1 VGIPNRVGAAPDGT
15 VDACRAARRAREP
28 PERCPRRAAPVRRL
42 GERAVPELHERLVDE
57 VPAAAVLVCGL
68 ESWIDAGFAAARA
81 RTTLTEPASLQ
92 PVARFD
98 ADELVDHQA
107 RRPTMH
113 LADGMNTRLTWPAIE
128 LSVGEDRHGT
138 RFLYLGGSEPDHR
151 WKRFSR
157 EVAELA
163 RDAGVELVTALG
175 AYPAPVPHTRPV
187 KVVSTAT
194 TRELADR
201 VGYMPGE
208 LDVPAGINAAIER
221 ACADA
226 GIPAVGLWAQV
237 PHYVANFPYPASA
250 LALLEALERLTGL
263 SVDRSS
269 LESAAADART
279 RLDELVAA
287 NPEHTHMVRQLET
300 VYDDQSSTLTIPSG
314 DELAAE
320 LERFLR
326 NQVGYSIPPG

>member
-1 VGIPNRVGAAPDGT
+1 MA
-15 VDACRAARRAREP
+15 
-28 PERCPRRAAPVRRL
+28 
-42 GERAVPELHERLVDE
+42 ELYELLSDE
-57 VPAAAVLVCGL
+57 VPRAPVLLCGL

-81 RTTLTEPASLQ
+81 RTTLLEGTLLQ

-113 LADGMNTRLTWPAIE
+113 LADGVNTKITWPSIE
-128 LSVGEDRHGT
+128 LSLGT
-138 RFLYLGGSEPDHR
+138 IGDGKNFLYLAGAEPDHR
-151 WKRFSR
+151 WRRFSR
-157 EVAELA
+157 EVLELA
-163 RDAGVELVTALG
+163 GRAGVELVTALG
-175 AYPAPVPHTRPV
+175 AYPAPVPHTRAV

-194 TRELADR
+194 NRDLADR

-221 ACADA
+221 ASADA

-250 LALLEALERLTGL
+250 LALLEALERLTGVA
-263 SVDRSS
+263 VDTGG
-269 LESAAADART
+269 LATAAADARA

-287 NPEHTHMVRQLET
+287 NPEHTQMVRQLET
-300 VYDDQSSTLTIPSG
+300 VYDDQSANLTIPSG

-320 LERFLR
+320 VERFLR
-326 NQVGYSIPPG
+326 NQEG

>member
-1 VGIPNRVGAAPDGT
+1 
-15 VDACRAARRAREP
+15 
-28 PERCPRRAAPVRRL
+28 
-42 GERAVPELHERLVDE
+42 
-57 VPAAAVLVCGL
+57 
-68 ESWIDAGFAAARA
+68 
-81 RTTLTEPASLQ
+81 
-92 PVARFD
+92 
-98 ADELVDHQA
+98 
-107 RRPTMH
+107 
-113 LADGMNTRLTWPAIE
+113 
-128 LSVGEDRHGT
+128 
-138 RFLYLGGSEPDHR
+138 
-151 WKRFSR
+151 
-157 EVAELA
+157 
-163 RDAGVELVTALG
+163 
-175 AYPAPVPHTRPV
+175 V

-326 NQVGYSIPPG
+326 NQEG

>member
-1 VGIPNRVGAAPDGT
+1 MA
-15 VDACRAARRAREP
+15 
-28 PERCPRRAAPVRRL
+28 
-42 GERAVPELHERLVDE
+42 ELHELLVAE
-57 VPAAAVLVCGL
+57 VPSATVLVCGL

-81 RTTLTEPASLQ
+81 RSTLTEAAALE

-98 ADELVDHQA
+98 ADALVDHQA

-113 LADGMNTRLTWPAIE
+113 LADGVNTRLTWPVIE
-128 LSVGEDRHGT
+128 LSAGTDRQGT
-138 RFLYLGGSEPDHR
+138 RFLFLSGAEPDHR
-151 WKRFSR
+151 WQRFSG
-157 EVAELA
+157 EVVDLV
-163 RDAGVELVTALG
+163 RHAGVELVTALG

-226 GIPAVGLWAQV
+226 GVPAVGLWAQV

-250 LALLEALERLTGL
+250 VALLEALERLTGL
-263 SVDRSS
+263 GTDRAA
-269 LESAAADART
+269 LEGAAADARK

-287 NPEHTHMVRQLET
+287 NPEHTQMVRQLET
-300 VYDDQSSTLTIPSG
+300 VYDDQSSNLTIPSG

-326 NQVGYSIPPG
+326 NQEG